1 MPIRHTWTLLLLLVV
16 ALAPASAKQ
25 EQLCHELISAL
36 QSEAAVGDST
46 GVVGQETAKG
56 FLRGLLCR
64 NAGKIFASIGDGS
77 TSANEL
83 RLGKRIDWMETEVSE
98 WIWNGEP
105 QMAIRDS
112 VAQAVWH
119 APLAEVEWCRQ
130 FLAEP

>member
-25 EQLCHELISAL
+25 EQLCHELLSAL
-36 QSEAAVGDST
+36 QSDATVADFTGTADEEST
-46 GVVGQETAKG
+46 SR
-56 FLRGLLCR
+56 FLSGLLCR
-64 NAGKIFASIGDGS
+64 NAGKFFTALGDGS
-77 TSANEL
+77 TSVNDL
-83 RLGKRIDWMETEVSE
+83 RLGDRIDWIEAEAGES
-98 WIWNGEP
+98 IWNGEP
-105 QMAIRDS
+105 QMAMRDS